1 MVPSFE
7 KRVRAFAIDTSGVA
21 LIGMISIF
29 GISPVNELYGQIFV
43 LLGAFGFYIFPYFF
57 GTGQTLGKR
66 VQKIKVVMKD
76 DRKAPIWLLVLRDVV
91 KVSLS
96 IYSFGLY
103 LIIATFSM
111 NSHVSRTIH
120 DYIFQTKM
128 IDLEVRSK
136 QTSFLGKSSLLKER
150 GL

>member
-29 GISPVNELYGQIFV
+29 GISPVNELFGQIF
-43 LLGAFGFYIFPYFF
+43 LLFGAFSFYLLPYFF

-91 KVSLS
+91 KLILSVST
-96 IYSFGLY
+96 FGLY
-103 LIIATFSM
+103 LIVATFSM
-111 NSHVSRTIH
+111 SSHVSRTIH
-120 DYIFQTKM
+120 DYVFQTKL
-128 IDLEVRSK
+128 IDLEVKSK
-136 QTSFLGKSSLLKER
+136 QTSFLGKSSLLKDR

>member
-21 LIGMISIF
+21 LIGMISVF

-43 LLGAFGFYIFPYFF
+43 LFGAFGFYILPYFF

-76 DRKAPIWLLVLRDVV
+76 DKKAPIWLLVLRDIV
-91 KVSLS
+91 KLTLS
-96 IYSFGLY
+96 IYSFGIY

-111 NSHVSRTIH
+111 SSHVSRTIH

-136 QTSFLGKSSLLKER
+136 EKSFLGKSSLLKDR